1 MLEKACV
8 QLRSNLLSSNS
19 TKRPQIKGLLLP
31 RRRSVCL
38 MVVFCLSLSYAQCQ
52 EISPLQNTQEATPSP
67 QSTATP
73 VPNGQVAPAAE
84 PASSPAS
91 AATGLQLSSGLNRL
105 QGLKVAKIQVNGP
118 GIDDA
123 ESLLTILPQKIN
135 EPLDRYKVRQS
146 VQVLYNTGR
155 FAEIQIEAQR
165 NPAGEVL
172 LAFDAR
178 ENYFFGSILVE
189 GSPAH
194 PSDSQLVNSSKLNLG
209 EQYTE
214 DKITAGIEGMQR
226 TLQENGYYQAT
237 IKPYYEWDSRNQQVK
252 VQFMVNLGKPARVG
266 VINVGGSPG
275 YSADEVRKIAKLRSG
290 DKVTAAHRTRALER
304 LRKRFQKRDLLEAQ
318 VTMTQRIYHQD
329 TNLLDYTFEINRGP
343 VVDVKLEGAQLRRGL
358 VKKFVPVFEE
368 SAVDDDLLNEGARNI
383 RDYFQSKGF
392 FDVKVTYEQTQ
403 ASATERRTI
412 IFHIEKNQR
421 HKLVELAIQGNHYFA
436 REDLR
441 EQMLMQ
447 PAGGLLLYGLFSQSI
462 LGRDVQS
469 IENLYRNNGF
479 LQAKVTPEVQDNY
492 GKRGHIRVTLV
503 VVEGPQTLVGKLK
516 IEGNEA
522 LPEGQ
527 IRGLITA
534 SEGQPYSD
542 SMVITDQSVIL
553 EQYYNLGF
561 PKVKF
566 DYTTQPE
573 ADNPNKIDVSYTIN
587 EGAQVFVDKVL
598 ISGLNYTRPFI
609 VEREIKIGTGDRLS
623 QSQMLDSQR
632 RLYDMG
638 IFNEVGVAVQN
649 PDGDATSKKVNF
661 QLSEARRYTFNYGLG
676 FEVQTGQPSGSTNP
690 QGGTGVS
697 ARVSFD
703 VTRLNFRGRDHTLT
717 LKTRYGNL
725 EKLAL
730 IGYSAPRLFDSQKL
744 TLDFTTFYQQT
755 NDVSTFT
762 STRLEGSASIKQ
774 EMDRATTLLYRFIY
788 RRVSTSNLVIDPHLV
803 PLFSQ
808 AVRVGMPDFS
818 YVRDTRDNPIESLKG
833 TFNTFDL
840 GVASGIFGSQT
851 NFTRIAVQNSS
862 YYQFHKRRWV
872 FARSTRIGVEEPF
885 ASTAFAPL
893 PERFFAGGSTSHRG
907 FGINQ
912 AGPRDLTSGFP
923 LGGEALFL
931 NNLEL
936 RTPPL
941 PFPFVG
947 NNLSAVVFHDMGNVF
962 STAADMANSI
972 LKFSQPNRSLCLNPA
987 AATCNFNYV
996 SHAVGAGA
1004 RYRTPIGPVSFDVG
1018 YNLNPP
1024 AFPISAPNPP
1034 AVPSSQ
1040 VLKHFNFFFNIGQ
1053 TF

>member
-1 MLEKACV
+1 MQLV
-8 QLRSNLLSSNS
+8 QLRSNLLPSNS
-19 TKRPQIKGLLLP
+19 TKRPQIKGLLLLP
-31 RRRSVCL
+31 RCRSVCL
-38 MVVFCLSLSYAQCQ
+38 MVVFSLSLSYAQCQ
-52 EISPLQNTQEATPSP
+52 EISPPQNTQRAIPTS
-67 QSTATP
+67 QSTAAP
-73 VPNGQVAPAAE
+73 VPNGKTAPAPE

-91 AATGLQLSSGLNRL
+91 AATVQLSSGLNSL
-105 QGLKVAKIQVNGP
+105 QGLKVAVIHVNSL

-146 VQVLYNTGR
+146 VQALYNTGR
-155 FAEIQIEAQR
+155 FAEIQVEAQR
-165 NPAGEVL
+165 NPSGEVV

-178 ENYFFGSILVE
+178 ANYFFGSILAE

-237 IKPYYEWDSRNQQVK
+237 IKPYYEWDSPNQQVK
-252 VQFMVNLGKPARVG
+252 VQFMVTLGKPARLG
-266 VINVGGSPG
+266 VINVTGSPG
-275 YSADEVRKIAKLRSG
+275 YSAEEVRKIAKLRSG
-290 DKVTAAHRTRALER
+290 DKVTAAHRTRALQR
-304 LRKRFQKRDLLEAQ
+304 LRKRFQKKDLLEAQ
-318 VTMTQRIYHQD
+318 VTMTQRIYHPE

-343 VVDVKLEGAQLRRGL
+343 VVDVKVEGAQLRRGL

-403 ASATERRTI
+403 DSATERRTI

-462 LGRDVQS
+462 LTRDVQS
-469 IENLYRNNGF
+469 IENLYRTNGF
-479 LQAKVTPEVQDNY
+479 LQAKVTPEVEDNY
-492 GKRGHIRVTLV
+492 GKRGHIRVTLI

-573 ADNPNKIDVSYTIN
+573 PDNPNKIDVSYTIN
-587 EGAQVFVDKVL
+587 EGTQVFVNKVL

-609 VEREIKIGTGDRLS
+609 VDREIKIGAGDRLS

-649 PDGDATSKKVNF
+649 PDGDTTSKKVNF

-676 FEVQTGQPSGSTNP
+676 FEVQTGQPSGTTNP
-690 QGGTGVS
+690 EGSTGVS
-697 ARVSFD
+697 GRVSFD
-703 VTRLNFRGRDHTLT
+703 VTRLNFRGRDHTIT

-730 IGYSAPRLFDSQKL
+730 IGYTAPRLFDSQKL

-774 EMDRATTLLYRFIY
+774 EMNRATTLLYRFIY
-788 RRVSTSNLVIDPHLV
+788 RRVSTSNLVIDPHLI

-851 NFTRIAVQNSS
+851 NFTRVAVQNSS

-996 SHAVGAGA
+996 SHAVGGGA

>member
-1 MLEKACV
+1 
-8 QLRSNLLSSNS
+8 
-19 TKRPQIKGLLLP
+19 
-31 RRRSVCL
+31 
-38 MVVFCLSLSYAQCQ
+38 MVVLCLGLCAAQQ
-52 EISPLQNTQEATPSP
+52 QGSSVPRETGVPPALGAASPAPTSPAQAALPAT
-67 QSTATP
+67 T
-73 VPNGQVAPAAE
+73 
-84 PASSPAS
+84 PASSPTSPAS
-91 AATGLQLSSGLNRL
+91 GLQLSSGLNSL
-105 QGLKVAKIQVNGP
+105 QGLKVAMIQINGP
-118 GIDDA
+118 GVDDA
-123 ESLLTILPQKIN
+123 ASLLPILPQKVN
-135 EPLDRYKVRQS
+135 EPLDKYKVRQS
-146 VQVLYNTGR
+146 VQALYNTGR
-155 FAEIQIEAQR
+155 FAEIQVEAQR
-165 NPAGEVL
+165 NPAGEVV

-178 ENYFFGSILVE
+178 ENYFFGSILAE
-189 GSPAH
+189 GSSTH
-194 PSDSQLVNSSKLNLG
+194 PSDSQLINASKLNLG

-214 DKITAGIEGMQR
+214 EKIAAGIEGMQR
-226 TLQENGYYQAT
+226 ALQENGYYQAT
-237 IKPYYEWDSRNQQVK
+237 IKPFYEWDARNQQVK
-252 VQFMVNLGKPARVG
+252 VQFVIDRGKPARVG
-266 VINVGGSPG
+266 MINVGGSPG
-275 YSADEVRKIAKLRSG
+275 YSAEEVRNISKLRSG
-290 DKVTAAHRTRALER
+290 DKVTAARRTRALQR
-304 LRKRFQKRDLLEAQ
+304 LRKRFQKQDRLEAQ
-318 VTMTQRIYHQD
+318 VTMTQRIYHPE
-329 TNLLDYTFEINRGP
+329 TNVLDYTFEINRGP
-343 VVDVKLEGAQLRRGL
+343 VVDVKVEGAKLRRGL
-358 VKKFVPVFEE
+358 VKRFVPVFEE
-368 SAVDDDLLNEGARNI
+368 NAVDDDLLNEGARNI
-383 RDYFQSKGF
+383 RDYFQTKGY
-392 FDVKVTYEQTQ
+392 FDVKVTYEQKQ
-403 ASATERRTI
+403 DPATERRTV
-412 IFHIEKNQR
+412 IFHIARNQR
-421 HKLVELAIQGNHYFA
+421 HKLVELAIQGNHYFR

-462 LGRDVQS
+462 LAHDVQS
-469 IENLYRNNGF
+469 IENLYRSNGF
-479 LQAKVTPEVQDNY
+479 LQAKVTPQVQDNY
-492 GKRGHIRVTLV
+492 GKEGHIRVDLAV
-503 VVEGPQTLVGKLK
+503 AEGTQTLVGKLT

-542 SMVITDQSVIL
+542 SMVIADQSVIL
-553 EQYYNLGF
+553 DEYYNFGF

-573 ADNPNKIDVSYTIN
+573 ADNPNRIDVIYKVS
-587 EGAQVFVDKVL
+587 EGPQVFVDKVL

-609 VEREIKIGTGDRLS
+609 AEREIKIGSGDRLS

-649 PDGDATSKKVNF
+649 PEGDATSKKVNF

-676 FEVQTGQPSGSTNP
+676 LEVQTGQPGSTTNP
-690 QGGTGVS
+690 QGSTGVS
-697 ARVSFD
+697 GRVSFD
-703 VTRLNFRGRDHTLT
+703 VTRLNFRGRDHTIT

-730 IGYSAPRLFDSQKL
+730 IGYGAPRLFDSQKL
-744 TLDFTTFYQQT
+744 SLDFTTFYQQT

-762 STRLEGSASIKQ
+762 SKRLEGSASIKQ
-774 EMDRATTLLYRFIY
+774 ELNRATTLLYRLIY
-788 RRVSTSNLVIDPHLV
+788 RRVSTDNLVIDPNLV
-803 PLFSQ
+803 PLFSR

-818 YVRDTRDNPIESLKG
+818 YVRDTRDNPIDSLKG
-833 TFNTFDL
+833 TFSTFDL

-851 NFTRIAVQNSS
+851 NFTRVVVQNSS

-885 ASTAFAPL
+885 ASTDFAPL

-962 STAADMANSI
+962 STAGDMANSI
-972 LKFSQPNRSLCLNPA
+972 FKFSQPNRSLCLNPA
-987 AATCNFNYV
+987 SGSCNFNYV
-996 SHAVGAGA
+996 AHAVGAGA

-1024 AFPISAPNPP
+1024 AFPISAPPSP